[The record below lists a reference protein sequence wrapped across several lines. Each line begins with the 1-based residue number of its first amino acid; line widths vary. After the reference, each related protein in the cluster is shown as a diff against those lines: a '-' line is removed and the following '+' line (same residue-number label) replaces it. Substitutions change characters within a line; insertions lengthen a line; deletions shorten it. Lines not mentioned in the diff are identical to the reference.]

1 MSRRIIPDVV
11 DGQTIQAL
19 APDASAREAAQAMV
33 ANDISAVLINDAA
46 GRLIGIVTERDL
58 ARRVVAAGLDGA
70 ATRLEEVMTASPECI
85 APDETPE
92 RALRLMQVR
101 RYRHLPVAVEGR
113 AVGIVSLRDLR
124 TAGKRGGVVSWFAG
138 QRRAG

>member
-1 MSRRIIPDVV
+1 M
-11 DGQTIQAL
+11 
-19 APDASAREAAQAMV
+19 
-33 ANDISAVLINDAA
+33 
-46 GRLIGIVTERDL
+46 
-58 ARRVVAAGLDGA
+58 AAGLDGA
-70 ATRLEEVMTASPECI
+70 ATRLAEVMTAAPECI

-101 RYRHLPVAVEGR
+101 RYCHLPVAVEGR